1 MGILW
6 LLRLLVL
13 KHAAVVAETARC
25 ALRWRMSFPDKKM
38 SAPLAA
44 TGETH
49 KDKTPVQ
56 TRAELIEI
64 CQRAL
69 DR

>member
-1 MGILW
+1 
-6 LLRLLVL
+6 
-13 KHAAVVAETARC
+13 
-25 ALRWRMSFPDKKM
+25 MSFPDKKM

-49 KDKTPVQ
+49 EDKTPVQ

-64 CQRAL
+64 CQGAL
-69 DR
+69 DRQRRGGRIVDNLYAVAVSVAWIVC